1 MTFTIIATYKYFK
14 ENFIYFNVLE
24 TFKKEF
30 NALTLILEKFFNS
43 SVQLEITRIYY
54 PFFDSNILAQ
64 LIALNGKIFGLF
76 KILRFLSR
84 KMHISNPNNSSG
96 KTELSPY
103 KINSLV
109 SKLSGFKIK
118 VAGRFYNK
126 KIIPRKTVYTIQRGN
141 LARGVIDF
149 VDTSRYTNKS
159 KRGSFSITI
168 TLSHIY

>member
-1 MTFTIIATYKYFK
+1 
-14 ENFIYFNVLE
+14 
-24 TFKKEF
+24 
-30 NALTLILEKFFNS
+30 
-43 SVQLEITRIYY
+43 
-54 PFFDSNILAQ
+54 
-64 LIALNGKIFGLF
+64 
-76 KILRFLSR
+76 
-84 KMHISNPNNSSG
+84 MHISNPNNSSG

-126 KIIPRKTVYTIQRGN
+126 KIIPRKTVYTIQRGS
-141 LARGVIDF
+141 LARGVVDF